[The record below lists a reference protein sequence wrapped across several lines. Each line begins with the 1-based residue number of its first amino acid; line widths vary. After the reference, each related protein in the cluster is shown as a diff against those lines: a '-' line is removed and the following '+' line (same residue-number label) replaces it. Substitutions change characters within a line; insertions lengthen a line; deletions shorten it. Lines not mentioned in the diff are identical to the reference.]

1 MSDLVELG
9 RYPDAA
15 LANIVRGRL
24 EAAGIP
30 AFCFDEGMNLAESVP
45 MLFRVRVMVLAEHVE
60 VARELLAETAT
71 PDPDLHWSS
80 EGQEAWE
87 ERDGDSPGRDTRR
100 QRLLRVGLAL
110 VILPPMLV
118 VLLLAFAR
126 SN

>member
-1 MSDLVELG
+1 MSDLVELD

-24 EAAGIP
+24 EAAGIA

-45 MLFRVRVMVLAEHVE
+45 MIFRVRVMVLADDLDE
-60 VARELLAETAT
+60 ARRVVMEAVSPDDDPTLLPEEWAE
-71 PDPDLHWSS
+71 
-80 EGQEAWE
+80 
-87 ERDGDSPGRDTRR
+87 DSPGRDTRR
-100 QRLLRVGLAL
+100 RRLLRVGLAL